1 MKTLDVDEWL
11 LSKNLNPL
19 AQIKKNNSD
28 ELVFITDVMEML
40 IEENIASIAY
50 HLKENF
56 NNNNS
61 TLTDLERLAGEYK

>member
-1 MKTLDVDEWL
+1 
-11 LSKNLNPL
+11 
-19 AQIKKNNSD
+19 
-28 ELVFITDVMEML
+28 MEML

>member
-19 AQIKKNNSD
+19 DQIKKNESD

-40 IEENIASIAY
+40 IEDNIASIAY
-50 HLKENF
+50 HLKKNF
-56 NNNNS
+56 DNDS
-61 TLTDLERLAGEYK
+61 TLTDLEH

>member
-28 ELVFITDVMEML
+28 ELVL
-40 IEENIASIAY
+40 
-50 HLKENF
+50 
-56 NNNNS
+56 
-61 TLTDLERLAGEYK
+61 